1 MRNWDLNSGTSKL
14 ELSMRNLLATTAEAQ
29 QYWSDEAQRKFYEA
43 YIAPLEPNVRGVLD
57 SIHRLAEVL
66 AAAERQCGIN

>member
-1 MRNWDLNSGTSKL
+1 MQSLFAAS
-14 ELSMRNLLATTAEAQ
+14 AEAK
-29 QYWSDEAQRKFYEA
+29 QYWSDEAQRKFHEA
-43 YIAPLEPNVRGVLD
+43 YVGPLEANVRGVLD

>member
-1 MRNWDLNSGTSKL
+1 MQSLQ
-14 ELSMRNLLATTAEAQ
+14 MACAEAQ

-43 YIAPLEPNVRGVLD
+43 YVAPLEPDVRGVLD